1 MEVEMRRVNIEEYV
15 ESRPRQHQQPTAGP
29 SELAYANRVRR
40 IEMNHELDPDFVN
53 RRISVSRESA
63 RRQLIFTDERH
74 EDQFVFVPAAP
85 QVNQPAQ
92 PARRR
97 RVVEKAKNIE
107 SIPMPTG
114 TLQVYFHTS
123 NSSESPEHVVIE
135 NCASNFY
142 LDMIDI
148 DPRLYPNEEVGV
160 VCHRNGLLFWY
171 KVIGAEKKFVRVNIN
186 GLALPGSL
194 SKTSF
199 EYPLLTPGLLGDIET
214 DPDGLKDNRC
224 ITRNQ
229 QRFTDLCYRTTGKKC
244 RSLVSICKDSDE
256 CACYSR
262 YTKDGS
268 RCRDIDEC
276 GGNHTCDTETETCM
290 NAKGSYWCKPKRTA
304 AVSSQNTCNSQNELD
319 LGVAGNVYC
328 VPKAVVTPP
337 EISCTI
343 EPGLIAKVLFPVGTW
358 PASKVL
364 AGKTVSISMKSFRL
378 TNGDEQEFWTET
390 SSNLLC
396 KNYPYTM
403 MGPKLLRPI
412 DPYSVTDSID
422 LPVDM
427 MLDVTD
433 RKNRNVGL
441 SDVSVEC
448 YANAILAWGMHH
460 VLFRELEI
468 SFAELVPEW
477 THASVKKSVPRT
489 TVIGTIRS
497 DGGDRETEVC
507 GRTGAENDTLSV
519 GCKCRSGYVTAEN
532 DTCVDATLCTSGLRV
547 LGNRCVDVDEC
558 AEGTAT
564 CKNGCR
570 NVYGGYEC
578 NREVSVSREDCP
590 FGTRFDNDTSTC
602 EDIDE
607 CAEGT
612 ATCKNG
618 CRNVYGGYECNREV
632 SVSRED
638 CPFGTSFDNDTSTCE
653 DIDECALNTD
663 TCDPLST
670 DCTNT
675 EGGFECVCKDPSLSL
690 MPSLTS
696 CEKSKYEFRLLDFD
710 KMRCCKHGSGDSAFL
725 VRGRLGGLHS
735 RYSEITPVAC
745 IEVTDVDYTRIPW
758 TYAKPYVVSGMG
770 ENEVETLLNLVDFVR
785 ETKREERTLVELV
798 YKDGCRQTFAL
809 GNGNDRTEPPLPP
822 PKYYISYTPVT
833 YTYFDPKNRSFDKCR
848 RKVGDIEVDPD
859 GLYDDYCITTNEQRF
874 TDLCYRNTGEE
885 CQSSVSIC
893 RSFASPL
900 KLSNKCVC
908 YTGYVTDGGCID
920 INECAGYNI
929 CNPRTETCMNVKG
942 SYWCKPKTT
951 AVSSD
956 NTCNSSNEL
965 DLGVDGNIY
974 CVPKV
979 VITPPEI
986 YCTIEPGLT
995 AKILFP
1001 VGASPVSDV
1010 LAGKTVSIS
1019 MKSFRLTNGGGEES
1033 LTDTSF
1039 DLVCKNHPYTIMG
1052 PKLLRPIDS
1061 YSVTDSIDL
1070 PIDMRLD
1077 ITDRKNRN
1085 VGFSDVSVECYTNAI
1100 LVWGMNN
1107 VSFHDLEISFVELV
1121 PGMEK
1126 TSMKYFRIENDRNRK
1141 LDTRKCKK
1149 VGSTDDCYWYDSFR
1163 RCDRETKV
1171 CGRTG
1176 AENDTLSVGC
1186 KCRSG
1191 YALAEDDTCVDTT
1204 LCIPGLRVLGNQ
1216 CVDIDECAEGTATCK
1231 TGCRNV
1237 YGGYECVS
1245 REDCPFG
1252 TRFDNDTLTCEDI
1265 DECALNTDTC
1275 DPLSTDCRNIEG
1287 GFECV
1292 CKDPSLSLMPSLTSC
1307 RKSKYEFR
1315 LLDFNKMR
1323 CCKHG
1328 SGGSA
1333 FLVRGRLGGLHSR
1346 YSEIT
1351 PVACIEVTDVDFTRI
1366 PWTYTK
1372 PYVVSGMGENEVE
1385 TLLNLVDFVRETKR
1399 EERTLVELV
1408 YKDGCRQTFAL
1419 GNGNN
1424 RTEPPPL
1431 SPPKYYI
1438 SYTPV
1443 TYTYFD
1449 PKNRSFDKC
1458 RRKVG
1463 NNVDW
1468 LSQNLWTRRTT
1479 SVTRTDCVR
1488 NNTGNRVVGPA

>member
-1 MEVEMRRVNIEEYV
+1 
-15 ESRPRQHQQPTAGP
+15 
-29 SELAYANRVRR
+29 
-40 IEMNHELDPDFVN
+40 
-53 RRISVSRESA
+53 
-63 RRQLIFTDERH
+63 
-74 EDQFVFVPAAP
+74 
-85 QVNQPAQ
+85 
-92 PARRR
+92 
-97 RVVEKAKNIE
+97 
-107 SIPMPTG
+107 
-114 TLQVYFHTS
+114 
-123 NSSESPEHVVIE
+123 
-135 NCASNFY
+135 
-142 LDMIDI
+142 
-148 DPRLYPNEEVGV
+148 
-160 VCHRNGLLFWY
+160 
-171 KVIGAEKKFVRVNIN
+171 
-186 GLALPGSL
+186 
-194 SKTSF
+194 
-199 EYPLLTPGLLGDIET
+199 
-214 DPDGLKDNRC
+214 
-224 ITRNQ
+224 
-229 QRFTDLCYRTTGKKC
+229 
-244 RSLVSICKDSDE
+244 
-256 CACYSR
+256 
-262 YTKDGS
+262 
-268 RCRDIDEC
+268 
-276 GGNHTCDTETETCM
+276 
-290 NAKGSYWCKPKRTA
+290 
-304 AVSSQNTCNSQNELD
+304 
-319 LGVAGNVYC
+319 
-328 VPKAVVTPP
+328 
-337 EISCTI
+337 
-343 EPGLIAKVLFPVGTW
+343 
-358 PASKVL
+358 
-364 AGKTVSISMKSFRL
+364 
-378 TNGDEQEFWTET
+378 
-390 SSNLLC
+390 
-396 KNYPYTM
+396 M

-433 RKNRNVGL
+433 CKNRNVGL

-448 YANAILAWGMHH
+448 YSNAILAWGMNHA
-460 VLFRELEI
+460 LFRELEI
-468 SFAELVPEW
+468 SFAELVPGMGNTSMEYFRIGNDRNRRVAL
-477 THASVKKSVPRT
+477 ASVKKSVPRT

-497 DGGDRETEVC
+497 DGAIG
-507 GRTGAENDTLSV
+507 
-519 GCKCRSGYVTAEN
+519 KPKSGYVRAEN

-632 SVSRED
+632 SVSRENCPFGTRFDNDTSTCEDIDECAEGTATCKNGCRNVYGGYECNREVSVSRED
-638 CPFGTSFDNDTSTCE
+638 CPFGTRFDNVTLTCE

-696 CEKSKYEFRLLDFD
+696 CEKSKYEFRLLDFN

-833 YTYFDPKNRSFDKCR
+833 YTYYDPKHRSFDKCR
-848 RKVGDIEVDPD
+848 RKV
-859 GLYDDYCITTNEQRF
+859 
-874 TDLCYRNTGEE
+874 
-885 CQSSVSIC
+885 
-893 RSFASPL
+893 A
-900 KLSNKCVC
+900 
-908 YTGYVTDGGCID
+908 
-920 INECAGYNI
+920 
-929 CNPRTETCMNVKG
+929 
-942 SYWCKPKTT
+942 
-951 AVSSD
+951 
-956 NTCNSSNEL
+956 
-965 DLGVDGNIY
+965 
-974 CVPKV
+974 
-979 VITPPEI
+979 
-986 YCTIEPGLT
+986 
-995 AKILFP
+995 
-1001 VGASPVSDV
+1001 
-1010 LAGKTVSIS
+1010 
-1019 MKSFRLTNGGGEES
+1019 
-1033 LTDTSF
+1033 
-1039 DLVCKNHPYTIMG
+1039 
-1052 PKLLRPIDS
+1052 
-1061 YSVTDSIDL
+1061 
-1070 PIDMRLD
+1070 
-1077 ITDRKNRN
+1077 
-1085 VGFSDVSVECYTNAI
+1085 
-1100 LVWGMNN
+1100 WGMNN
-1107 VSFHDLEISFVELV
+1107 VLFRELEISFAELV

-1126 TSMKYFRIENDRNRK
+1126 TSMEYFRIGNDRNRK

-1149 VGSTDDCYWYDSFR
+1149 VGSADDCYWYDSFR
-1163 RCDRETKV
+1163 RCDRENKV

-1204 LCIPGLRVLGNQ
+1204 LCIPGLRVLRNQ
-1216 CVDIDECAEGTATCK
+1216 CVDIDECAEGTATCQ

-1315 LLDFNKMR
+1315 LLDFDKMR

-1424 RTEPPPL
+1424 RTEPPQP
-1431 SPPKYYI
+1431 PPKYYI

-1449 PKNRSFDKC
+1449 PKNQSFDKC
-1458 RRKVG
+1458 RRKV
-1463 NNVDW
+1463 
-1468 LSQNLWTRRTT
+1468 
-1479 SVTRTDCVR
+1479 
-1488 NNTGNRVVGPA
+1488 